1 VNTTNTEL
9 LDRDKLKTL
18 INDMSIKHAWLASE
32 IRISERTL
40 TRWINGDVTRV
51 RISNL
56 KKLAVALGCETN
68 TLIARSETE
77 SYPSHV
83 NRAILVN
90 ELHNDSLLYEL
101 LMSSKIKLAIAL
113 IKSTF
118 HSRLPLSVL
127 GDFHVKLGYASLI
140 HRKFKSAIKQF
151 DKAGLKARSA
161 YDNQLIFSVNLGL
174 AITHF
179 FDDNYSECQSF
190 LNLCEAT
197 LSFSGHEKAH
207 FYCTSALFYI
217 HSGQLEK
224 AIDATDNCIEE
235 CSPDK
240 TPIEKKLFLCTAMQ
254 LKGAIYLFLG
264 KAEQAEKCCRE
275 SLEVAVVSGYSRCVN
290 VSKAYLAA
298 VLAYQGDTQSAVA
311 LCEMSIDKTDKKDI
325 SYPSLIAISLFVY
338 RKLGDADRCLEKY
351 TKLKSIT
358 REYSNTRVFGQ
369 YQMLVIE
376 HAAGHSH
383 LSAEYKLQLTKS
395 LQKLGLTNW
404 IEQLQIDQ

>member
-190 LNLCEAT
+190 
-197 LSFSGHEKAH
+197 
-207 FYCTSALFYI
+207 
-217 HSGQLEK
+217 
-224 AIDATDNCIEE
+224 
-235 CSPDK
+235 
-240 TPIEKKLFLCTAMQ
+240 
-254 LKGAIYLFLG
+254 
-264 KAEQAEKCCRE
+264 
-275 SLEVAVVSGYSRCVN
+275 
-290 VSKAYLAA
+290 
-298 VLAYQGDTQSAVA
+298 
-311 LCEMSIDKTDKKDI
+311 
-325 SYPSLIAISLFVY
+325 
-338 RKLGDADRCLEKY
+338 
-351 TKLKSIT
+351 
-358 REYSNTRVFGQ
+358 
-369 YQMLVIE
+369 
-376 HAAGHSH
+376 
-383 LSAEYKLQLTKS
+383 
-395 LQKLGLTNW
+395 
-404 IEQLQIDQ
+404 